1 MERDTDQ
8 DWITSAGRTL
18 PRRPVR
24 SAVPVQDL
32 DEFFA
37 TGEGDVRHVLA
48 ALTDVFGP
56 FEPKS
61 ALDFGCEFGRLL
73 IPLARQCGAAYGV
86 DVSEPMLELAQ
97 QHCRKAGVSFELGRT
112 ISDRP
117 SIRSCEHD
125 HRHAAHP
132 PVRGYR
138 IVRQLWECVARPA
151 ASSMQIT
158 FYKDL
163 RHTGEL
169 ARDLKAFSYDGETV
183 CNFTDATEAPG
194 SMSMYDYNLSHV
206 FAQMSLNG
214 GCHGFFIYVR
224 KT

>member
-1 MERDTDQ
+1 M
-8 DWITSAGRTL
+8 
-18 PRRPVR
+18 
-24 SAVPVQDL
+24 
-32 DEFFA
+32 
-37 TGEGDVRHVLA
+37 DV
-48 ALTDVFGP
+48 
-56 FEPKS
+56 
-61 ALDFGCEFGRLL
+61 GRLL

-97 QHCRKAGVSFELGRT
+97 QHCRKAGVSFELSRT
-112 ISDRP
+112 IPTDRQFDLVNT
-117 SIRSCEHD
+117 IIVMQHI
-125 HRHAAHP
+125 P

-138 IVRQLWECVARPA
+138 IVRQLWECVAPGGCL
-151 ASSMQIT
+151 SMQIT
-158 FYKDL
+158 FYKDS